1 MHKMYQRLRMERFPE
16 EGVQAMILG
25 NLSREL
31 FDREIS
37 IIIPISVLSQNF
49 TELLNKKVRY
59 CDVAYEGLNNQEQ
72 HILEISKMNLPQ
84 AKRIALSKL
93 IIRSIRVVD

>member
-1 MHKMYQRLRMERFPE
+1 MERFPE

-37 IIIPISVLSQNF
+37 IIIPITILNHDF
-49 TELLNKKVRY
+49 TDLLNNKVLY
-59 CDVAYEGLNNQEQ
+59 CDVVYKGLNHHEQ
-72 HILEISKMNLPQ
+72 HILEIFEGEFTTSNED
-84 AKRIALSKL
+84 RIAKN
-93 IIRSIRVVD
+93 RKYVYC